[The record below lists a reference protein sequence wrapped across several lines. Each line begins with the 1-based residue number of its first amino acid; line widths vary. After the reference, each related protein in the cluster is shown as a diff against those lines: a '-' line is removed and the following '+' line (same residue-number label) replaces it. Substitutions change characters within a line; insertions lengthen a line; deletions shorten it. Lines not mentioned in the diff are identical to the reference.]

1 MNERSSLCGAVVG
14 AWSAFERATALSS
27 HITPSI
33 PILFFGDLDAYQQSG
48 TRILTVGLN
57 PSFHEFS
64 MDSPFQHFPLAKGI
78 SASEPDRYLD
88 TLSAYFGAD
97 PYRSWF
103 SAFELTLNGLG
114 ASYYEGQ
121 PSTSLH
127 TDICSPVATNPTW
140 NGLDRKTRMTLEAD
154 GVPLWHTLLKALQ
167 PHVVVLSIAKPHESR
182 IKFKALSE
190 REVVHVFDRTK
201 TGALRKYPITVSARW
216 YEIGG
221 EPSLLVFAPAAQT
234 PLGKLSNPQKE
245 RAGRMVLEVF
255 RNGL

>member
-1 MNERSSLCGAVVG
+1 MNERSSLCEAVVG
-14 AWSAFERATALSS
+14 AWSAFERATTLSS

-48 TRILTVGLN
+48 TRALTVGLN
-57 PSFHEFS
+57 PSFHEFP
-64 MDSPFQHFPLAKGI
+64 MDSPFQRFPLAKGI
-78 SASEPDRYLD
+78 TAGEPDRYLD
-88 TLSAYFGAD
+88 ALSAYFRAD

-121 PSTSLH
+121 PSTALH
-127 TDICSPVATNPTW
+127 TDICSTMATDPTW
-140 NGLDRKTRMTLEAD
+140 SGLDRETRRTLEAD

-167 PHVVVLSIAKPHESR
+167 PHVVVLSVAKPHESR

-190 REVVHVFDRTK
+190 REVVHVFKRTK
-201 TGALRKYPITVSARW
+201 TGALRKRPVTISAQW
-216 YEIGG
+216 HEI
-221 EPSLLVFAPAAQT
+221 EDKPSLLIFVPAAQT

-245 RAGRMVLEVF
+245 RTGRMALEVF
-255 RNGL
+255 RSGI